1 MHKAHTKL
9 LPLSVYLSNGRKSQW
24 ILKITLNKIYIYRSL
39 DTPAYGLSL
48 PLHIFLQLIC
58 TRLENAALYL
68 RQVSKY
74 SVTCSIYSD
83 CNKWG
88 LLNLFR
94 LRILFTLVFYLYLS
108 LYLHYLTL
116 DLQFYFERKKS
127 YYHYKNHNDTCT
139 N

>member
-1 MHKAHTKL
+1 MDHSMHKAHTKL

-24 ILKITLNKIYIYRSL
+24 ILQITLNKIYIYRSL

-48 PLHIFLQLIC
+48 PLHIFCSWRDVDIC
-58 TRLENAALYL
+58 TRLEHAALYL
-68 RQVSKY
+68 RPVSKY

-108 LYLHYLTL
+108 LYLHDL
-116 DLQFYFERKKS
+116 DLLRKES
-127 YYHYKNHNDTCT
+127 SL
-139 N
+139 